1 MSADIVLKPYHRMQ
15 AILHERWCNVQRRKL
30 RNSSPTII
38 SNNCCAGFIYH
49 DLGLKFN
56 SPTINLTVKNFPLFI
71 QHLEHYLGCNLVETD
86 YSSKYGFPT
95 GKLISEVYP
104 DIDILFNHYE
114 SFEEARKKWFER
126 VNRVDYSNIFYIM
139 ETYDNFFPQ
148 ELEEYQKLPYS
159 TNKVVLTHKRHPEMI
174 DAHYIGIDNGMN
186 KFKGG
191 GTFKLRPLSGKRY
204 LDDFDYVS
212 FLNGKEIKE

>member
-1 MSADIVLKPYHRMQ
+1 MY
-15 AILHERWCNVQRRKL
+15 
-30 RNSSPTII
+30 
-38 SNNCCAGFIYH
+38 
-49 DLGLKFN
+49 DLGLRFN

-95 GKLISEVYP
+95 GKLVSEVYP

-126 VNRVDYSNIFYIM
+126 VNRVDYLNIFYVM

-159 TNKVVLTHKRHPEMI
+159 TNKVVLTHKRHPEMV
-174 DAHYIGIDNGMN
+174 DAHYIRIDNGMK
-186 KFKGG
+186 KFRGG
-191 GTFKLRPLSGKRY
+191 YIQIETLFRKKIS
-204 LDDFDYVS
+204 
-212 FLNGKEIKE
+212 

>member
-1 MSADIVLKPYHRMQ
+1 M
-15 AILHERWCNVQRRKL
+15 
-30 RNSSPTII
+30 
-38 SNNCCAGFIYH
+38 
-49 DLGLKFN
+49 
-56 SPTINLTVKNFPLFI
+56 
-71 QHLEHYLGCNLVETD
+71 GCNLVETD
-86 YSSKYGFPT
+86 YSNKYGFPT
-95 GKLISEVYP
+95 GKLVSEVYP

-126 VNRVDYSNIFYIM
+126 VKRVDYSNIFYIM

-159 TNKVVLTHKRHPEMI
+159 TNKVVLTHKRHPEI
-174 DAHYIGIDNGMN
+174 ADAHYIGIGNGMK

-191 GTFKLRPLSGKRY
+191 DTFKLRPFSGKRY

>member
-1 MSADIVLKPYHRMQ
+1 MR
-15 AILHERWCNVQRRKL
+15 
-30 RNSSPTII
+30 
-38 SNNCCAGFIYH
+38 
-49 DLGLKFN
+49 
-56 SPTINLTVKNFPLFI
+56 NFPLFI

-191 GTFKLRPLSGKRY
+191 VHS
-204 LDDFDYVS
+204 
-212 FLNGKEIKE
+212 N